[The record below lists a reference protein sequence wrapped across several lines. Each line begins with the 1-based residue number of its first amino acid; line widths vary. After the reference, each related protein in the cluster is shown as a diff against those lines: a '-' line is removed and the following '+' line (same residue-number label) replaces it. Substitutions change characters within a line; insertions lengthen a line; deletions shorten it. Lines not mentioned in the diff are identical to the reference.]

1 MRSSCSVCHASSQE
15 NRLDPKHEILG
26 IEKKKTMTGSIADIE
41 QRLKHVLARCTTE
54 PAVLEEIDAGAALAG
69 DGTVLDSIALLE
81 FVLGVENEFGIILD
95 DESLTPDRFESLG
108 NLAVLIQKK
117 IEEQVQPS

>member
-1 MRSSCSVCHASSQE
+1 
-15 NRLDPKHEILG
+15 
-26 IEKKKTMTGSIADIE
+26 MTNPNPDIE

-54 PAVLEEIDAGAALAG
+54 PAVLEEVDAGAALAG
-69 DGTVLDSIALLE
+69 DDTVLDSVALLE

-95 DESLTPDRFESLG
+95 DGSLTPDHFRSLG
-108 NLAVLIQKK
+108 TLAMLIQKK